1 MSEGGDT
8 IIMIDDSNFMPI
20 NEYNKAEVAAQRA
33 IYLSILTL
41 TKWTGYWLVPFLVIA
56 GLT

>member
-1 MSEGGDT
+1 
-8 IIMIDDSNFMPI
+8 MIDDSNFMPI
-20 NEYNKAEVAAQRA
+20 NEYNKVEVAVQRA

-41 TKWTGYWLVPFLVIA
+41 TKWTGYWLAPFLVIA

>member
-1 MSEGGDT
+1 MSEDGNT

-20 NEYNKAEVAAQRA
+20 NEYNRVEVVAQRA

-41 TKWTGYWLVPFLVIA
+41 TKWAGYWLVPFLIVA
-56 GLT
+56 GLS